1 VNGSKRYVTIA
12 EYQRISGLSYPTIK
26 SALERGELKGIR
38 TESGHW
44 KIDTVADTNP
54 ETAAILERLD
64 KTEKMLTA
72 LCKQFNTVIT

>member
-1 VNGSKRYVTIA
+1 MSKNKRFITIA

-44 KIDTVADTNP
+44 KIDTAAKANP
-54 ETAAILERLD
+54 ETTAILERLD

-72 LCKQFNTVIT
+72 LCKQFNTVI